1 MKIKQ
6 WFYMSVNMF
15 NKYSI
20 SVYDIEIIFFI
31 VFKKKRTWI
40 FKNFNKIIFL
50 KKLNQLNYLLSKRL
64 NSEPLDYIIGNKNF
78 FSLNFIISKYTLIP
92 RTDTEILVKK
102 ILLKIKKYNSL
113 ILDLGTGCGNI
124 SLSIAKN
131 NLKLKIIGVDY
142 NKKAIKIAKKNSFL
156 LNLKNVFFLHSNWF
170 NSVKNI
176 FFDIIV
182 SNPPYIS
189 YSDVSLLKKNIFFE
203 PFNSLLSNKRGLKE
217 IKYIIQTAKKYLNDG
232 GWLLIEHSFLNKNKI
247 IFLFKLNK
255 YKSISS
261 FKDNNGINRITLGKK

>member
-1 MKIKQ
+1 MKIKK
-6 WFYMSVNMF
+6 WFYMSINIF

-20 SVYDIEIIFFI
+20 SLYDIEVIFFI
-31 VFKKKRTWI
+31 VFKKKKTWI
-40 FKNFNKIIFL
+40 LQNLNKIIFL

-64 NSEPLDYIIGNKNF
+64 NFEPLDYIIGDKNF
-78 FSLNFIISKYTLIP
+78 FSLNFNISKYTLIP
-92 RTDTEILVKK
+92 RIDTEILVKK
-102 ILLKIKKYNSL
+102 TLLKIKKYHSL

-131 NLKLKIIGVDY
+131 NPKIKIIGLDY

-156 LNLKNVFFLHSNWF
+156 LNFKNVFFLYSNWF
-170 NSVKNI
+170 SAVKNI

-189 YSDVSLLKKNIFFE
+189 YSDVYLLKKNIFFE

-217 IKYIIQTAKKYLNDG
+217 IKYIIKKSKKYLNYG
-232 GWLLIEHSFLNKNKI
+232 GWLLIEHSFLNKNKV

-255 YKSISS
+255 YKNINS
-261 FKDNNGINRITLGKK
+261 FKDYNGINRITLGKK